1 MEPPSLNLELF
12 YLFIALGILSVA
24 IILMTIIYTRYSL
37 SIHKNFVI
45 SGLLIFFFEIIVFI
59 SMIEPPDD
67 QIKGYLIF
75 LSKLSQIILYI
86 ICLFWFKIIFDLQ
99 YSNYPSRMMIYL
111 FVIGVGVSSIFYE
124 TIAIDNEG
132 SSKISYSTTQN
143 FIPLILITLVV
154 IELMVIVYNISPSP
168 FKKRRSKYLLIFSF
182 LFDGVYIIIEGLHNS
197 GVITNITPFFSVIF
211 IALGYLFFF
220 LVIYSEPTALLIN
233 VIKLNQIYICSKD
246 GVKGLVAYSFIER
259 KIIPKIEEIKT
270 VGFINDLFIYQ
281 RDETFSQYEF
291 RWHENNLIQIITG
304 DQTRL
309 VLFARQ
315 RNKVLLD
322 LGRYFIEKFEK
333 DFEASIFDETL
344 NKKEIY
350 ATIQFVKETF
360 SFPSFS

>member
-1 MEPPSLNLELF
+1 MEPHSLNIELF
-12 YLFIALGILSVA
+12 NLFIALGILSVA

-37 SIHKNFVI
+37 SIHKDFVI

-59 SMIEPPDD
+59 SMIETPDE

-111 FVIGVGVSSIFYE
+111 FAIGVGVSSIFYE

-132 SSKISYSTTQN
+132 SSKITYSTTQN
-143 FIPLILITLVV
+143 FIPLILITLVI

-182 LFDGVYIIIEGLHNS
+182 LSDGVYIIIEGLTNS
-197 GVITNITPFFSVIF
+197 GVINITPFFSVIF
-211 IALGYLFFF
+211 IALGYLLFF
-220 LVIYSEPTALLIN
+220 LVIYSEPTAILIN
-233 VIKLNQIYICSKD
+233 VIKLNQIHICSKD

-281 RDETFSQYEF
+281 PDKTFSQYEF

-309 VLFARQ
+309 VMFARQ
-315 RNKVLLD
+315 RNKALLE
-322 LGRYFIEKFEK
+322 LGKYFIEKFEK

-344 NKKEIY
+344 NKKEID